1 MNAKLKGKRVV
12 FRDSDFVTAQ
22 SCNPP
27 HPDLDCV
34 AVAIK
39 DGVVA
44 VRSTHDKN
52 KRTVRFHK
60 EEWQNFLSAVRA
72 GGFNI

>member
-1 MNAKLKGKRVV
+1 MNAKLKGEKII
-12 FRDSDFVTAQ
+12 FKDSDFVTAQ
-22 SCNPP
+22 GCNPP

-39 DGVVA
+39 NGVVA

-60 EEWQNFLSAVRA
+60 DEWRNFIIAVKA
-72 GGFNI
+72 GGFGI